1 MNEEHKTTEDSGF
14 VKNYKEVRD
23 NLGINLYDKVLDLR
37 KFEIENFWK
46 RTLFFWGTIALIYTG
61 AFNAKLGEYQI
72 IIPLIG
78 LLFNIIFSLSTRGS
92 KYWQEHWESIAV
104 VFENELK
111 FDLFKH
117 DTQNLVNQNSKSKF
131 TKPYRFSVSKLTML
145 LSDLSVL
152 LWIFL
157 WIKELFILIYEKKL
171 KFDICSQNTELHW
184 FTIAFFVI
192 HLLLIGY
199 FIIFLKNGNVYHKF
213 KKKKE

>member
-1 MNEEHKTTEDSGF
+1 MSEEKKETDFLKT
-14 VKNYKEVRD
+14 YKRAKD
-23 NLGINLYDKVLDLR
+23 TFGINLYDKVLDLR

-46 RTLFFWGTIALIYTG
+46 RTLFFWGTIALIYAG
-61 AFNAKLGEYQI
+61 SFNAKLDNYQI

-92 KYWQEHWESIAV
+92 KYWQEHWETIAIIY
-104 VFENELK
+104 ENELK

-117 DTQNLVNQNSKSKF
+117 DTQNLVNKNSKSRF

-152 LWIFL
+152 LWGIL
-157 WIKELFILIYEKKL
+157 WFKELLVLLKKNKL
-171 KFDICSQNTELHW
+171 KFDFCLATTEIHW
-184 FTIAFFVI
+184 YTVGIIAI

-199 FIIFLKNGNVYHKF
+199 FIAFIKYGRIYHKF
-213 KKKKE
+213 DKNE